1 MFHCKVQASASG
13 DVGALKLSIMMRPL
27 IILAYV
33 YDSEVIQ
40 SEETMPYPIEQKL
53 VIAVASSALFDLK
66 ESDRVFRQEGEQ
78 AYRQYQEAHLDEPL
92 GKGVA
97 FPFVRRFLSINQ
109 KFPEK
114 CPVEVVLLSRNS
126 AITGKRVF
134 HSIHHHGLDISR
146 AAFLEG
152 KSPYSYIPAFNA
164 SLFLSANESDV
175 SRAIDYGHPAGTVL
189 PSKVVDDEDDQELR
203 IAFDFDGVIADD
215 ASERVYKGGSLK
227 DFQAHETSRSHIPHS
242 PGPLADLFQKISHL
256 QKLEDHAVADDPDY
270 RRVLR
275 TAIVTARN
283 APSHERVI
291 TTLEH
296 WGVDANEVFFLGGMK
311 KDRILNVLKPHMFF
325 DDQRSHL
332 ESDAGNVPMVH
343 IPFGVSNTVGVE

>member
-1 MFHCKVQASASG
+1 
-13 DVGALKLSIMMRPL
+13 
-27 IILAYV
+27 
-33 YDSEVIQ
+33 
-40 SEETMPYPIEQKL
+40 MPYPIEQKL
-53 VIAVASSALFDLK
+53 VIAVASSALFDLA
-66 ESDRVFRQEGEQ
+66 ESDRVFREQGEK
-78 AYRQYQEAHLDEPL
+78 AYRSYQEAHLDVPL

-109 KFPEK
+109 KFPDQ

-134 HSIHHHGLDISR
+134 RSIRHHGLDITR

-152 KSPYSYIPAFNA
+152 KSPYAYIPAFNA
-164 SLFLSANESDV
+164 SLFLSANEADV
-175 SRAIDYGHPAGTVL
+175 LQAIDYGHPAGTVL
-189 PSKVVDDEDDQELR
+189 PSKVIDDPEDHELR

-215 ASERVYKGGSLK
+215 TSEKVYKAGSLE
-227 DFQAHETSRSHIPHS
+227 DFQAHETSRAHIPLS
-242 PGPLADLFQKISHL
+242 PGPLADLFRKIAHL
-256 QKLEDHAVADDPDY
+256 QQLEDQARAQDPDY
-270 RRVLR
+270 KRILR

-296 WGVDANEVFFLGGMK
+296 WGVNANEVFFLGGMK
-311 KDRILNVLKPHMFF
+311 KDRILSVLRPHMFF

-332 ESDAGNVPMVH
+332 QSDAGDIPMVH
-343 IPFGVSNTVGVE
+343 IPFGVANRSSGTGPPE